1 MFKKIFSVISLM
13 AAISLYAETTP
24 ALVIGEGTKVALA
37 DIVSVKFDSEHLF
50 INKVDGTQV
59 EEPLQCL
66 TFGELEYDVDLS
78 EILNAEG
85 DGRYLIYDRLG
96 RLKKKGQATDP
107 NSILE
112 GLTPGTYIIQM
123 NGKSMKVQLGTTA
136 DNGKVYFPHMSL
148 FQQTVVTGSSEEEP
162 EAPTTGETAIQLGCP
177 GIDPMLA
184 LSRVDSL
191 SFSEDLDQ
199 LFFAYDGECVT
210 FPIDELSYIDF
221 PELQSSVT
229 IQYADND
236 VEGANP
242 FHFAGVNITNEGAG
256 VVVTNYTYLDDEVE
270 YILSGASENGYFRI
284 YSDMKWQATL
294 HDLVLTNPNGSVIN
308 SQTGKKGTIKSPK
321 GYENYL
327 SDGAEYVEI
336 GDEAQKG
343 CLFSE
348 GQLIFKGQG
357 TLNIAANYKHAICSD
372 DYVSFENGVVNVL
385 SAAGDAVHAKDS
397 VLVQSGIITLNASS
411 DGIDCD
417 GPITIREGENGI
429 PVLSIRSEGD
439 GAKGIK
445 TGADFLMTTGVVDI
459 TLTGEVKVQDDD
471 KSNVTGI
478 KALGNITITGGEL
491 TIVNTAENG
500 KGLSAEGETIIDEAA
515 TVNIEAANP

>member
-66 TFGELEYDVDLS
+66 TFGEREYEVDLS

-96 RLKKKGQATDP
+96 RLKKKGQATDT

-136 DNGKVYFPHMSL
+136 DNGKVYFPQMS

-162 EAPTTGETAIQLGCP
+162 EVPTTGETAIQLGCP

-270 YILSGASENGYFRI
+270 YILSGVSENGYFRI